1 MYPYNKT
8 LTEFSKELRK
18 NMTPEEKH
26 LWYDFLKYLP
36 MTVKRQYVV
45 VNYIL
50 DFFIPTANIA
60 IELDGSQ
67 HSEPEA
73 RKADQERDR
82 DLLSMGIKTL
92 RYTNIDIN
100 SIFDVFKFD
109 ISTTLETIFNYVLQ
123 NHNNLN
129 RIFWRKHVESVIKI
143 I

>member
-67 HSEPEA
+67 HGEPEA

-100 SIFDVFKFD
+100 KNFDGVIID
-109 ISTTLETIFNYVLQ
+109 IMKNVGIGWD
-123 NHNNLN
+123 NLKP
-129 RIFWRKHVESVIKI
+129 RE
-143 I
+143 

>member
-67 HSEPEA
+67 HGEPEA

-100 SIFDVFKFD
+100 KNFDGVIID
-109 ISTTLETIFNYVLQ
+109 IMKNVGIGWDDLKPRE
-123 NHNNLN
+123 
-129 RIFWRKHVESVIKI
+129 
-143 I
+143 

>member
-1 MYPYNKT
+1 MQSKHNKQ
-8 LTEFSKELRK
+8 LVPFAKQLRK
-18 NMTPEEKH
+18 EMTKEERH

-67 HSEPEA
+67 HGEPEA

-100 SIFDVFKFD
+100 KNFDGVIID
-109 ISTTLETIFNYVLQ
+109 IMKNVGINYGDLKP
-123 NHNNLN
+123 
-129 RIFWRKHVESVIKI
+129 RK
-143 I
+143 